1 MLLDYPEIGRTI
13 AACARIE
20 RLDDRRMF
28 ICVIQD
34 KRLHESPAIEQNAHR
49 RAVRGK

>member
-1 MLLDYPEIGRTI
+1 MLSAYPEIGRTI

-20 RLDDRRMF
+20 QLDDRRMF
-28 ICVIQD
+28 MCVIQD
-34 KRLHESPAIEQNAHR
+34 KRLHESPSIEPNVHR